1 MPRTPVE
8 PFGSMTCRTAN
19 VRVSTTLTAAA
30 TTSFVE
36 AQYGSRF
43 ATKRSFPSAPSVA
56 ANGSRRALT
65 VFTTVIFSASS
76 TLTCARKRLST
87 YTVRP
92 SLERTGP
99 QGLCP
104 TAAVFTH
111 FPSGA
116 YLRSSPF
123 ASPHVT
129 YTNPPP
135 AAMPVGLA
143 ATGHWR
149 TTRPSRDTSATRAA
163 VASVT
168 YAPPSGAGARNSG
181 ER

>member
-1 MPRTPVE
+1 M
-8 PFGSMTCRTAN
+8 
-19 VRVSTTLTAAA
+19 
-30 TTSFVE
+30 
-36 AQYGSRF
+36 
-43 ATKRSFPSAPSVA
+43 
-56 ANGSRRALT
+56 T

-149 TTRPSRDTSATRAA
+149 PVGLAATGHWRTTRPSRDTSATRAA